1 MRVLVVNS
9 HHYRRG
15 GDSAQFLDHV
25 AALEGRGHDV
35 AVFCM
40 RHPDNLPSVW
50 SEYWAPHVEY
60 RGVLS
65 VRDRVHAAW
74 RGIHSAEAARG
85 MKRLL
90 RDFRPDVVHFH
101 SVQHHLTLAVV
112 DACLSAHLPTVWT
125 LHDYRAVCPA
135 SALLRNGELCERC
148 AGGRYWHCVSGR
160 CKSGELSRSAAGAAE
175 SYLTQMR
182 GALSKIDCYVAPSRF
197 LGSKVLDMGLRA
209 RRMEIVPNPA
219 PAAASALAGADRSG
233 LLYVGRLSPE
243 KGVDVLIRALAG
255 CSDVRLRVVGD
266 GPEEQLLRELA
277 RQVKANVAFDG
288 WASSAAVREHMAAAG
303 LLCVPSVWY
312 ENCPGVVLEAMSAG
326 LPVVGGVRSGAVPW
340 VLDDGDAGVLV
351 DVKQP
356 SEIARGISGLLDDEN
371 EAQAIIARARDRVA
385 KHFSPRVVCE
395 AYLAEYDRLRRERR

>member
-1 MRVLVVNS
+1 
-9 HHYRRG
+9 
-15 GDSAQFLDHV
+15 
-25 AALEGRGHDV
+25 
-35 AVFCM
+35 M

-85 MKRLL
+85 MNRLL

-135 SALLRNGELCERC
+135 SALLRNGEVCERC

-219 PAAASALAGADRSG
+219 PATASALAGADRSG

-243 KGVDVLIRALAG
+243 KGVDVLIRALTG

-326 LPVVGGVRSGAVPW
+326 LPVVASDIGGLAELLGDGRAGWLAPAADVGAWRRVIAGA
-340 VLDDGDAGVLV
+340 LGD
-351 DVKQP
+351 
-356 SEIARGISGLLDDEN
+356 EARTAE
-371 EAQAIIARARDRVA
+371 QAARALSRVQSRHDPQA
-385 KHFSPRVVCE
+385 FIERV
-395 AYLAEYDRLRRERR
+395 ERIYESLTN